1 MFGSSFNINI
11 SKELSYFNG
20 NLITAKIAIVIIILD
35 NKIVITRL
43 SIIRSA
49 HAVLK
54 FFNNFSSELL
64 ANITTITLQNL
75 KYGNIYFI
83 KTVGL

>member
-20 NLITAKIAIVIIILD
+20 NLITEKIAIIIIILD
-35 NKIVITRL
+35 NRIVVTRL

-54 FFNNFSSELL
+54 FFNNFSYNLF
-64 ANITTITLQNL
+64 ANITIITFKKL
-75 KYGNIYFI
+75 KYGKLF
-83 KTVGL
+83 